1 MEIDEI
7 ISENEKINLSNEL
20 IKKGNNYIKVFFIIL
35 FRMANL
41 KMH

>member
-20 IKKGNNYIKVFFIIL
+20 IKKGNNYIKVFL
-35 FRMANL
+35 
-41 KMH
+41 